1 MKKVL
6 VLTALL
12 MLVAGS
18 CLAATKVT
26 AEGASLTASAP
37 AELLICKASKGVKL
51 GVQYDDTNG
60 TGYSISS
67 YHTSGTKMYGTA
79 YDSTALYFKDVGVN
93 YASFAAPTSSVGT
106 EAFGTGWTQ
115 M

>member
-6 VLTALL
+6 VIAAVL
-12 MLVAGS
+12 MLLAGS
-18 CLAATKVT
+18 SFAGTTVT

-37 AELLICKASKGVKL
+37 ASLLICKASKGVKL
-51 GVQYDDTNG
+51 GVQFDNTNG
-60 TGYSISS
+60 TGYAVDS

-79 YDSTALYFKDVGVN
+79 YDSTALFFKDVGVN
-93 YASFAAPTSSVGT
+93 YTGFAAPTSSVGT
-106 EAFGTGWTQ
+106 EAFTGWTQ